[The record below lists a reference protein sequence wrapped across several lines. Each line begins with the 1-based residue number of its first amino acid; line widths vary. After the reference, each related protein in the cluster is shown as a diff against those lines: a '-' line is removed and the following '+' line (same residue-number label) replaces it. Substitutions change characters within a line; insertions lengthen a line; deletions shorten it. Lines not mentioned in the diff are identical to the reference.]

1 MSWKVLV
8 RAENPSPGTLATLE
22 ELTGLGRGEVLLA
35 LRRTGLVVGEDFDE
49 ERARALSRTL
59 GDLGLS
65 CSVSPSAIPEA
76 TQFRVVLTGFRPG
89 YRARLRETLQKLSGL
104 PPEQI
109 VVWLSRIPFVLKDSV
124 DHETARRIKRVL
136 VEAGGMVDLRQA
148 REDPAQAPA
157 GKPAAAPG
165 SQAAPGADAAA
176 VVQATDPSAVSP
188 AVRPDGCPPPPE
200 PARESEPAG
209 DPPVDPPPCQAQDE
223 PPLLPESR
231 MPGQAPPALCFRWP
245 GRSPQ
250 EPPVIPTLEDLQRI
264 PPSSCDTPP
273 LLSRPPSARSGS
285 LSVYLSAVSGEAVEP
300 LLATLCERLEFRREE
315 ALALVGS
322 PPPVRIA
329 SGQQPG
335 KAAEIAAMLEGPG
348 VTLSICSTQPS
359 RLQRESAHDGFM
371 SWLNRNG

>member
-35 LRRTGLVVGEDFDE
+35 LRRSGLTVGEDFDE

-65 CSVSPSAIPEA
+65 CSASPSGTPET

-109 VVWLSRIPFVLKDSV
+109 VVWLSRIPFVLRDSV
-124 DHETARRIKRVL
+124 DHETARRIKRLL

-148 REDPAQAPA
+148 RENQVQQADESPTAAAGGPASPGPDPSPAIPAPA
-157 GKPAAAPG
+157 PGSRQAAAP
-165 SQAAPGADAAA
+165 PADASSREPEA
-176 VVQATDPSAVSP
+176 VSVPLSDPSCDIP
-188 AVRPDGCPPPPE
+188 PDL
-200 PARESEPAG
+200 
-209 DPPVDPPPCQAQDE
+209 VTAQ

-231 MPGQAPPALCFRWP
+231 KPGQAPPALCFRWP

-250 EPPVIPTLEDLQRI
+250 EPPVVPSPEDLQRI

-273 LLSRPPSARSGS
+273 VLSGPPSARSGS
-285 LSVYLSAVSGEAVEP
+285 LSVYLNSVSGEAADA
-300 LLATLCERLEFRREE
+300 LLGTLCERLEFRREE
-315 ALALVGS
+315 ALAMIGS
-322 PPPVRIA
+322 PLPVRIA
-329 SGQQPG
+329 SGQPPG

-348 VTLSICSTQPS
+348 VTMSLCSTPPS
-359 RLQRESAHDGFM
+359 RLPRESTHGGFM
-371 SWLNRNG
+371 SWLHRNG

>member
-124 DHETARRIKRVL
+124 DHETARRIKRIL
-136 VEAGGMVDLRQA
+136 VEAGGMVDLRQT
-148 REDPAQAPA
+148 RENPAQPPA
-157 GKPAAAPG
+157 GRPAAAPV
-165 SQAAPGADAAA
+165 SQAAPGMHPSRSIQETEPAA
-176 VVQATDPSAVSP
+176 PIP
-188 AVRPDGCPPPPE
+188 AAPPDGSSPPPE
-200 PARESEPAG
+200 PDAASASPG
-209 DPPVDPPPCQAQDE
+209 DPPVDPPPCPAQDE

-250 EPPVIPTLEDLQRI
+250 EPPVIPTPEDLQRI

-273 LLSRPPSARSGS
+273 VLSRPPSARSGS
-285 LSVYLSAVSGEAVEP
+285 LSVYLSAVSGEAVES
-300 LLATLCERLEFRREE
+300 LIATLCERLDFRREE

-329 SGQQPG
+329 SGQPPG

-348 VTLSICSTQPS
+348 VTLSLCSTQPS
-359 RLQRESAHDGFM
+359 RLPRESAHDGFM

>member
-22 ELTGLGRGEVLLA
+22 ELTGLGRGEVLLS

-65 CSVSPSAIPEA
+65 CSVSPSAMPET

-109 VVWLSRIPFVLKDSV
+109 VVWLSRIPFVLRDSV
-124 DHETARRIKRVL
+124 DHDTARRIKRML
-136 VEAGGMVDLRQA
+136 VEAGGMVDLRPARDNPPSQPPGELQA
-148 REDPAQAPA
+148 SAEAAR
-157 GKPAAAPG
+157 AAPG
-165 SQAAPGADAAA
+165 
-176 VVQATDPSAVSP
+176 
-188 AVRPDGCPPPPE
+188 PE
-200 PARESEPAG
+200 PAGRMTASAPESGRAAVQQAG
-209 DPPVDPPPCQAQDE
+209 ASPGEEAGAHPVPGDLPCEPPPGPSADE

-231 MPGQAPPALCFRWP
+231 MPGQPPPALCFRWP
-245 GRSPQ
+245 GRSPA
-250 EPPVIPTLEDLQRI
+250 EPPVVPTLEDLQRI

-273 LLSRPPSARSGS
+273 VLSHPPSARPGS
-285 LSVYLSAVSGEAVEP
+285 LSVYLNSVSGEAVET
-300 LLATLCERLEFRREE
+300 LLGTLCERLEFRRDE
-315 ALALVGS
+315 ALSIVES
-322 PPPVRIA
+322 PAPVRIV
-329 SGQQPG
+329 SGQPPE

-348 VTLSICSTQPS
+348 ITLSLCSTTPS
-359 RLQRESAHDGFM
+359 RLPRLAARGGFM
-371 SWLNRNG
+371 NWLQRNG

>member
-124 DHETARRIKRVL
+124 DHETARQIKRIL
-136 VEAGGMVDLRQA
+136 VEAGGMVDLRQT
-148 REDPAQAPA
+148 RENPAQPPA
-157 GKPAAAPG
+157 GRPAAAPA
-165 SQAAPGADAAA
+165 SQAAPEQHPAHSI
-176 VVQATDPSAVSP
+176 QETDPAAPRP
-188 AVRPDGCPPPPE
+188 AVPPDACSPPPE
-200 PARESEPAG
+200 PAGASASPG
-209 DPPVDPPPCQAQDE
+209 DPPVDPPPCPAQDE

-250 EPPVIPTLEDLQRI
+250 EPPVIPTPEDLQRI
-264 PPSSCDTPP
+264 PQSSCDTPP
-273 LLSRPPSARSGS
+273 VLSRPPSARSGS
-285 LSVYLSAVSGEAVEP
+285 LSVYLNAVSGEAVES
-300 LLATLCERLEFRREE
+300 LLETLCERLEFRREE

-329 SGQQPG
+329 SGQPPG

-348 VTLSICSTQPS
+348 VTLSLCSTRPS
-359 RLQRESAHDGFM
+359 RLPRESAHDGFM